1 MSSCTTHPYKNHK
14 ELTLYLTHL
23 NDLKGGM
30 CCV

>member
-1 MSSCTTHPYKNHK
+1 MSTTHPHKNHK
-14 ELTLYLTHL
+14 EHTLYLTHL